1 LDATMP
7 WRRHV
12 EVLQWH
18 LQCTQC
24 TQCMPLSLSF
34 SQAHTPNQGG
44 GGVVRVETRLI
55 PRLLHKTRES
65 KSLAG
70 PAWGDG
76 GGQRAASG
84 EMGWA
89 HAGPLAG
96 PPLPAGMLVLL
107 AAPAIAVVG
116 VVVVGVDLSMSC
128 LRCPS
133 VPSSA
138 VTVVHVHV
146 HVHVHARGRTR
157 TRAQPGS
164 TVICCPRRSSWPS
177 PCLCIHPP
185 VSMMDDG

>member
-1 LDATMP
+1 LVGCYHAVEATCRGATMAP
-7 WRRHV
+7 AVHAV
-12 EVLQWH
+12 HAVH
-18 LQCTQC
+18 AT
-24 TQCMPLSLSF
+24 LSF
-34 SQAHTPNQGG
+34 FLSGPHPNQGG

-138 VTVVHVHV
+138 VTVVHVH
-146 HVHVHARGRTR
+146 ARGRTR